1 MRREPQRWSAGP
13 TRRELLRWSGLAAL
27 SGALPSWPAV
37 TAREPAGQAETAG
50 DGPRVLVVG
59 AGLAGL
65 TAAEGL
71 LAAGFQVTV
80 LEARLRP
87 GGRVHTVRAPF
98 ADGLYA
104 EAGAARIPGN
114 HRRVIALAE
123 RFDLELVPFLSS
135 EGDSVD
141 LVRGRRVRT
150 APGSAVD
157 LALYPWE
164 LSPAERAATYRELL
178 SRYLG
183 PPVQAVGDPSE
194 AGWPPPELARWDR
207 LSLAGL
213 AREVGA
219 SPDFF
224 RHLVLGTFEV
234 DGEMSALYLLYLIAL
249 GVGGGPLFKIVGGND
264 RLPAALAA
272 ELADHVRY
280 GTAVERIEQGEGW
293 VRAVCRRG
301 GEREVETADR
311 LVCTAPFAVLR
322 RLEID
327 PPLSAAKRRAVA
339 ELPYESSVRGFVQVG
354 RRYWRSE
361 GLSGFGRTDL
371 PSEVWHPTHD
381 QPGPRGLL
389 QAYVKGRAGARW
401 TAMEA
406 VERRRALRRHV
417 GAVLPGL
424 GEHAEGARTVSWAD
438 DPWAGGSYS
447 VYDRGDVLDLF
458 PHVATP
464 EGRVH
469 FAGDHTSSLPGWME
483 GAVESGERAAAEVV
497 AAERGASDLSAVPG
511 RPAPRRSPP

>member
-1 MRREPQRWSAGP
+1 M
-13 TRRELLRWSGLAAL
+13 
-27 SGALPSWPAV
+27 
-37 TAREPAGQAETAG
+37 
-50 DGPRVLVVG
+50 VVIG

-65 TAAEGL
+65 TAADRL
-71 LAAGFQVTV
+71 LAAGFEVTV

-104 EAGAARIPGN
+104 EAGAARIQGS
-114 HRRVIALAE
+114 HRRVLALAD
-123 RFDLELVPFLSS
+123 RFGLETVPFLPSR
-135 EGDSVD
+135 GDSVD

-150 APGSAVD
+150 TRGAPTD
-157 LALYPWE
+157 LSRYPWH
-164 LSPAERAATYRELL
+164 LSPAERSTPYRELL

-183 PPVQAVGDPSE
+183 PPLAEVGDPS
-194 AGWPPPELARWDR
+194 APGWPPQELARWDR

-219 SPDFF
+219 SEDFF

-249 GVGGGPLFKIVGGND
+249 GVGGGPLYKIAGGND

-272 ELADHVRY
+272 ELADRVRY
-280 GTAVERIEQGEGW
+280 GSAVERIEQGEGR
-293 VRAVCRRG
+293 VRAVCRRA
-301 GEREVETADR
+301 GEREVVTADR
-311 LVCTAPFAVLR
+311 LVCTVPFAVLR
-322 RLEID
+322 RLEIS

-339 ELPYESSVRGFVQVG
+339 ELPYESSVRGFVQAAQ
-354 RRYWRSE
+354 RFWRAD

-381 QPGPRGLL
+381 QPGPRGIL
-389 QAYVKGRAGARW
+389 QTYVKGRAGARW
-401 TAMEA
+401 TAMEPG
-406 VERRRALRRHV
+406 ERRRSVRRHV

-424 GEHAEGARTVSWAD
+424 EEHVEGTHAVSWAD

-447 VYDRGDVLDLF
+447 VYDRGDVLELY
-458 PHVATP
+458 PHVAAP
-464 EGRVH
+464 EGRLH

-483 GAVESGERAAAEVV
+483 GALESGERAAAEVI
-497 AAERGASDLSAVPG
+497 AAERAECDLNAARVA
-511 RPAPRRSPP
+511 RPTMAA